1 MATWLT
7 PNTLLP
13 ISRTGDDDR
22 LRVEICNNETCE
34 YARIMKVRFGAGSLY
49 MDLRTDGVNEKVT
62 LRWDGND
69 LWEVAASHSDEVEI
83 GDLVALDLQN

>member
-1 MATWLT
+1 
-7 PNTLLP
+7 
-13 ISRTGDDDR
+13 
-22 LRVEICNNETCE
+22 
-34 YARIMKVRFGAGSLY
+34 MKVRFGAGSLY